1 MAIPTLGSQVSGG
14 GEDWIARAFADLR
27 RELTELRA
35 ARTLEA
41 ATIGAGGITVRGG
54 QIVIQDVAG
63 NVLDT
68 LDANGL
74 TVSGGSVTINNGNLV
89 VTGTGL
95 AESGNFVAGTSGW
108 ALRPDGN
115 AEFNDLTLRG
125 GIIGNDA
132 LTNPTY
138 PAAQHADATN
148 FALPLVLAE
157 KVRTTFTVPSGFT
170 KALVF
175 AATQMNAV
183 NTTANP
189 DYCFLS
195 TSINGSSPA
204 WSAGTLTAAGAFV
217 GISSPAAALL
227 TSLTGGSTFYVAALA
242 SSQTAIWPANANNT
256 VNVDATVTFW
266 R

>member
-14 GEDWIARAFADLR
+14 GEDWIAREIADLR

-41 ATIGAGGITVRGG
+41 ATIEAGGLTVRGG

-95 AESGNFVAGTSGW
+95 AESGNFVAGTTGW
-108 ALRPDGN
+108 ALRPNGN
-115 AEFNDLTLRG
+115 AEFNNVTIRG
-125 GIIGNDA
+125 GILDNDM
-132 LTNPTY
+132 LTNPIV
-138 PAAQHADATN
+138 PQAFHVEADS
-148 FALPLVLAE
+148 FALS
-157 KVRTTFTVPSGFT
+157 TTLTTKLTKTITVPSGYT
-170 KALVF
+170 QALVY
-175 AATQMNAV
+175 ATAQMNAV
-183 NTTANP
+183 NTTASP

-195 TSINGSSPA
+195 VTLPTGAIGWSSGTLTQVGA
-204 WSAGTLTAAGAFV
+204 FQSQSASAGTSL
-217 GISSPAAALL
+217 SSL
-227 TSLTGGSTFYVAALA
+227 SGSFNINAKA
-242 SSQTAIWPANANNT
+242 SSQTASWSADAANTMNIDGI
-256 VNVDATVTFW
+256 VLFF